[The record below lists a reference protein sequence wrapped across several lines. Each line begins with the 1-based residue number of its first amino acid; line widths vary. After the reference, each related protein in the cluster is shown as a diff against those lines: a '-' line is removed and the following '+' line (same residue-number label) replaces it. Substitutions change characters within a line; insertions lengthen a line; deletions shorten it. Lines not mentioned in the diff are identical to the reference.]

1 MQNSIDPAFAD
12 HLQCCFYHSNKHPAE
27 QWGVQQPQRWKQLSH
42 KISSSEYFFYSDHI
56 KASVPL
62 ESFII
67 TNRYAG
73 IEIKSL

>member
-42 KISSSEYFFYSDHI
+42 KISSSEYFFYDTVTTSRHQCHW
-56 KASVPL
+56 KALSSQIDML
-62 ESFII
+62 EL
-67 TNRYAG
+67 
-73 IEIKSL
+73 K